1 MAKISQELIAQRA
14 KGGFDEI
21 HEVVRV
27 FTLHDETSGVTVRV
41 NIWRYYN
48 ETGQTY
54 AAYYE
59 REKED
64 GSWES
69 ADYGQILSGDASEES
84 TIRRAMAFIRDAHKN
99 HGKN

>member
-1 MAKISQELIAQRA
+1 MPDTSPELTSQKS

-27 FTLHDETSGVTVRV
+27 FTLYDDTRNVKVRV

-48 ETGQTY
+48 KTGESY

-59 REKED
+59 REDED
-64 GSWES
+64 GEWKS
-69 ADYGQILSGDASEES
+69 ADYGKVLTGSESEES
-84 TIRRAMAFIRDAHKN
+84 AIRNAVGFVRQAHSN
-99 HGKN
+99 HRSD